1 MPLVVNSAISGESPR
16 LFGRR
21 QSGRSQTVGW
31 LALLCGTLA
40 ACGPTPAPQ
49 LEVTGPTMGTYY
61 AVKVVQPPAGLD
73 TVVLRAGVEQV
84 LAAVIA
90 EISTYDSESEL
101 SRLNRN
107 PSTDWVPVSANL
119 YRVIAAGQRISALS
133 GGAFDVTVGPLVN
146 LWGFGPEERLDAVPA
161 PEQVRAALERVGYG
175 KLELR
180 ADPPALRKQRGDIY
194 IDLSALGEGYGADRV
209 AAYLDGLG
217 ATHYMAAIAGT
228 MRVRGTNAKRRPW
241 GIAVEQPTPG
251 QQAVQR
257 ILPVTDQAVSTSGDY
272 RNFFEADGQHFSHHI
287 DPKTGS
293 PVAQRLAS
301 TTVILPSGAD
311 SAMVADGFA
320 TALLVLGEQ
329 RGPALAESQR
339 IAAYFII
346 RDNAGFREQTSTA
359 FERLQAP

>member
-1 MPLVVNSAISGESPR
+1 MYLVVNSAASGEVPR
-16 LFGRR
+16 LFGR
-21 QSGRSQTVGW
+21 QVGRSLILGW
-31 LALLCGTLA
+31 LVLLCSALA

-49 LEVTGPTMGTYY
+49 IEITGPTMGTYY
-61 AVKVVQPPAGLD
+61 AVKVVQPAAGLD
-73 TVVLRAGVEQV
+73 TAALRAGVEQV

-90 EISTYDSESEL
+90 EISTYEPESEL

-194 IDLSALGEGYGADRV
+194 IDLSALGEGYGADRL

-217 ATHYMAAIAGT
+217 ATNYMAAIAGT

-272 RNFFEADGQHFSHHI
+272 RNFFEADGQRFSHHI
-287 DPKTGS
+287 DPKTGA

-301 TTVILPSGAD
+301 TTVIRPAGAD
-311 SAMVADGFA
+311 SAMMADGFA

-329 RGPALAESQR
+329 RGPALAASE
-339 IAAYFII
+339 ILAAYFII
-346 RDNAGFREQTSTA
+346 RDDAGFREQTSTA
-359 FERLQAP
+359 FERLHAP